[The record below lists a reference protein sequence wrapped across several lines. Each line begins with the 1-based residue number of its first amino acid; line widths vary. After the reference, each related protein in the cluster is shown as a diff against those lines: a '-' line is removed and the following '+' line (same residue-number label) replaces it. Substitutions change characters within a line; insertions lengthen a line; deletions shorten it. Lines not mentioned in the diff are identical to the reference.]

1 MSFSPVLSSRKRSL
15 AEMVI
20 EVGEF
25 SLLISFPPLVSLFCV
40 KINVFIDRLSFCQ
53 SAVSLLLRNR
63 CFSATLLT
71 LILSSTTEHFSQFSW
86 PHWHLKINSL
96 RNKIRRMKSYF
107 FTEIRLFVMQLF
119 GIFFVRIFLCR
130 FLRANWARKIE
141 RKEPFSMHEKMLT
154 RLIGLSVR
162 SFAFNDFWPFPIFS
176 PHQN

>member
-53 SAVSLLLRNR
+53 SAVSLLLHNR

-96 RNKIRRMKSYF
+96 RNKMFFNSLRKSLKIVWKIVPLLHWKNNFAMTF
-107 FTEIRLFVMQLF
+107 FTNYWFSV
-119 GIFFVRIFLCR
+119 FL
-130 FLRANWARKIE
+130 
-141 RKEPFSMHEKMLT
+141 
-154 RLIGLSVR
+154 
-162 SFAFNDFWPFPIFS
+162 PIF
-176 PHQN
+176 HYVW

>member
-96 RNKIRRMKSYF
+96 RNKMFSKS
-107 FTEIRLFVMQLF
+107 
-119 GIFFVRIFLCR
+119 
-130 FLRANWARKIE
+130 LRKSLKIWKIVLITPKIE
-141 RKEPFSMHEKMLT
+141 NFKLV
-154 RLIGLSVR
+154 LIKSGKK
-162 SFAFNDFWPFPIFS
+162 
-176 PHQN
+176 PHVEFHSS